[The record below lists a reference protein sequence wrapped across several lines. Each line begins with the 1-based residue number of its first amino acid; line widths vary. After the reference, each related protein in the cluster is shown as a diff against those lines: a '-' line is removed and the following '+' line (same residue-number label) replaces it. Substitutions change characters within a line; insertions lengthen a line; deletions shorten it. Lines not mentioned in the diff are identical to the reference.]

1 MIQMQAVE
9 RTAMCPLKESHRIH
23 GGKHQEFNNLE
34 KISLGTKAL
43 VFLWNTAQY
52 MQYLFV
58 LAVFVETMYIDICYL
73 HCSLRCVT
81 CLVCR
86 AHLHCVLQNDQWTF
100 LDPLIYIFR

>member
-1 MIQMQAVE
+1 
-9 RTAMCPLKESHRIH
+9 MCPLKESHRIH

-58 LAVFVETMYIDICYL
+58 LAVFVETVYRHL
-73 HCSLRCVT
+73 LSTLQSFRCVT
-81 CLVCR
+81 CLVGG